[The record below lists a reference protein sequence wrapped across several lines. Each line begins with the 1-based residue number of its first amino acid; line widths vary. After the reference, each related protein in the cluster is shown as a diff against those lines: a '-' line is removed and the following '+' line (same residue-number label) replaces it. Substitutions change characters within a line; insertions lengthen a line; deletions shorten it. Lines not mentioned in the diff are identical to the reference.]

1 MKTGHTLLKNSTSKP
16 RFAFKYNS
24 EQPPP
29 PVIVA
34 ENVVRLS
41 ITEGFPGSIGPHL
54 LSKFFPNVRHLVL
67 LHPRDRTT
75 NDTRRMHTQL
85 PALLNDFCSLESLE
99 LGDVDELEED
109 SRTLIPSNVKALRMR
124 SIVGD
129 SPPST
134 TAILS
139 TFLHH
144 AMANLT
150 VLEIEVTKLL
160 EPSFQFDHYEEEDK
174 QKILSTL
181 CQAITALPK
190 LEILITQRLD
200 MISEN
205 SSTWEMNSTFAYRNR
220 QNP

>member
-1 MKTGHTLLKNSTSKP
+1 
-16 RFAFKYNS
+16 
-24 EQPPP
+24 
-29 PVIVA
+29 
-34 ENVVRLS
+34 
-41 ITEGFPGSIGPHL
+41 
-54 LSKFFPNVRHLVL
+54 
-67 LHPRDRTT
+67 
-75 NDTRRMHTQL
+75 
-85 PALLNDFCSLESLE
+85 
-99 LGDVDELEED
+99 
-109 SRTLIPSNVKALRMR
+109 
-124 SIVGD
+124 
-129 SPPST
+129 
-134 TAILS
+134 
-139 TFLHH
+139 
-144 AMANLT
+144 MAYLT